1 MLVAVVQ
8 HKMYQETQQVV
19 LAVAEMEMVLEQ
31 DKLEPMLS
39 VAEAAEDK
47 EHLVV
52 MVVLE

>member
-8 HKMYQETQQVV
+8 HKMYQETQQEV
-19 LAVAEMEMVLEQ
+19 LAVVEMEMALEQ
-31 DKLEPMLS
+31 DKLELTVS